1 MRRKTLSEYQTIRN
15 LIRTEIGNTTT
26 NSNQPST
33 VIQTL
38 AYTGNSVNGNSGGG
52 GGGSGTVTSVAL
64 TLPGIFTVSGSPITT
79 SGTITASLASQTGN
93 TVFASPNGASG
104 TPTFRSLVA
113 ADLPVSGVTAGSYT
127 NANITV
133 DVYGRVTVASNG
145 SSGGV
150 TSVGLSLPAIFTV
163 TGSPITTTG
172 TLTATLANQTQNLF
186 FASPNGSTGAPT
198 FRGIVNADLPNS
210 GVTPGSYTSTNI
222 TVDAKG
228 LITAISNGSGATYGI
243 SGSIVLQSPGGTY
256 FVFSVNNA
264 GALLTTSTTEPPF
277 TDFVIKAP
285 SGQNYRVTVS
295 NAGAITT
302 TATTD
307 PATAYSSRI
316 PYITK
321 MEEDA
326 TYKYYATAPDN
337 TLPSASQ
344 WRVWRR
350 HKVTQVVTRAD
361 GNRNYDNIGQT
372 LNTLAYS

>member
-15 LIRTEIGNTTT
+15 LIRTEISNTTNNT
-26 NSNQPST
+26 NQPST

-38 AYTGNSVNGNSGGG
+38 AFTGNSVNGNSS
-52 GGGSGTVTSVAL
+52 GGSGTVTSVAL
-64 TLPGIFTVSGSPITT
+64 TLPGIFTVTGSPITT
-79 SGTITASLASQTGN
+79 SGTIAATLASQTGN
-93 TVFASPNGASG
+93 TVFASPNGAPG
-104 TPTFRSLVA
+104 TPTFRSLVV
-113 ADLPVSGVTAGSYT
+113 ADFPTSGVTAGSYT

-133 DVYGRVTVASNG
+133 DVYGRVTAASNG
-145 SSGGV
+145 SGGGV
-150 TSVGLSLPAIFTV
+150 TSVGLSLPAMFTV
-163 TGSPITTTG
+163 TGSPVTTTG
-172 TLTATLANQTQNLF
+172 TLTATLVNQTQNLF

-198 FRGIVNADLPNS
+198 FRGIVNADLPNN
-210 GVTPGSYTSTNI
+210 GVTPGTYTNTTV

-228 LITAISNGSGATYGI
+228 LVTGISTGSGTTYGI
-243 SGSIVLQSPGGTY
+243 SGNIVLQSPGGTY
-256 FVFSVNNA
+256 FVFSVNNG

-295 NAGAITT
+295 NAGAIIT
-302 TATTD
+302 TATSD

-316 PYITK
+316 PYITRT
-321 MEEDA
+321 EEDA
-326 TYKYYATAPDN
+326 TYKYYATAVDN
-337 TLPSASQ
+337 TPLATAQ